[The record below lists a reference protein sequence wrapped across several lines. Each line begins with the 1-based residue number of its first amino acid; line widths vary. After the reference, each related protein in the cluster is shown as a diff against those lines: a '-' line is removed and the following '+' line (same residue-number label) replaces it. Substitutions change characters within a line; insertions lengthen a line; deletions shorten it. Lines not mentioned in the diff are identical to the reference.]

1 MGKPEYL
8 AALSEAA
15 GRLRAAAPER
25 VTVVHHNDADGVASS
40 AVLSASLAR
49 AGFRV
54 TRIPL
59 ERVHRPIN
67 ERLHDT
73 LQGQPV
79 IYVDLGA
86 RAAPMIAEV
95 NAGRSLTLIVDHH
108 MAEPVDDATVMN
120 LSTEI
125 YGLSGEQ
132 DVSAA
137 TAAWM
142 FALALDEA
150 NEDLAYLGVI
160 GAIGDSHERGGHLV
174 GENRQALNAALRRG
188 HVSIDEKEGR
198 ESYVLRK
205 FGPAQPLKP
214 LAKSLTTLGAAGYA
228 MQGPEL
234 AVACCLDGPSPEQ
247 GEKLH
252 ELESVKEERFRAV
265 TARLER
271 DGLTH
276 SRHVQWF
283 SVGEGFAP
291 MGVKIVGEYCME
303 LRDSA
308 FVASA
313 KYIAGF
319 QDMPAEVPGLGRFDW
334 DLVKMSMRV
343 PSPLEERIVNG
354 EMPGLSW
361 LLPEAAK
368 RVDGSIDACH
378 DYAAAALVERGKE
391 EAIIQ
396 ALDELVAASAD
407 SGGRS

>member
-1 MGKPEYL
+1 MGKREYQ
-8 AALSEAA
+8 AALAEAVT
-15 GRLRAAAPER
+15 RLRAAAPEH
-25 VTVVHHNDADGVASS
+25 VTVVHHNDADGIASS
-40 AVLSASLAR
+40 AVLSASLTR
-49 AGFRV
+49 AGVRV

-67 ERLHDT
+67 ERLHDK

-95 NAGRSLTLIVDHH
+95 NGGRSLTLIVDHH
-108 MAEPVDDATVMN
+108 MAEPVDDPKVMN

-137 TAAWM
+137 TAAWL

-150 NEDLAYLGVI
+150 NVDLAYLGVI
-160 GAIGDSHERGGHLV
+160 GAIGDSHERGGRLV
-174 GENRQALNAALRRG
+174 GENRQALTAAVQHK
-188 HVSIDEKEGR
+188 HVSVNEQDGR
-198 ESYVLRK
+198 ETYELCK
-205 FGPAQPLKP
+205 FSPAQPLKP

-234 AVACCLDGPSPEQ
+234 AVACCLTGPSLEQ
-247 GEKLH
+247 EEKLR
-252 ELESVKEERFRAV
+252 ELERVKEERFRAV

-271 DGLTH
+271 DGLAH

-283 SVGEGFAP
+283 SVGDGFAP
-291 MGVKIVGEYCME
+291 MGVKIVGEFCME
-303 LRDSA
+303 LRDA
-308 FVASA
+308 GFVEPG
-313 KYIAGF
+313 KYVAGF

-343 PSPLEERIVNG
+343 PSPLEARIVGG

-396 ALDELVAASAD
+396 ALDELIA
-407 SGGRS
+407 G